1 MSQTIR
7 SPPWEAPLRASLNPS
22 AEEAPTEASKTR
34 IPGQAR
40 VEEPVPEDTPRS
52 SSIVPRAAPGPAR
65 GAQPRPPDPATGA
78 AKRRPSP
85 AGAGTQRQHLRQ
97 PHGGS
102 PGGPPG
108 RREWP
113 RTAPPAQR
121 LPRPGRSRHPP
132 TPQPRGEEIPIP
144 GAPQGLTRCVSRG
157 APSPRCRPPLASLGF
172 NGPNRLPAFTSA
184 SPSTTSGHG
193 ARPLAVTPARRPAAS
208 EGELE
213 SRDRGLPVAM
223 LGRGGAAACA
233 AVSQGGLPT
242 APAAG
247 PSLPN
252 GR

>member
-22 AEEAPTEASKTR
+22 AEEAPTKASKTR

-85 AGAGTQRQHLRQ
+85 AEAGTQRQHLRQ

-102 PGGPPG
+102 PGGPPRPQG
-108 RREWP
+108 VAPNGAP
-113 RTAPPAQR
+113 RPAAPETGAEPPAT
-121 LPRPGRSRHPP
+121 PP
-132 TPQPRGEEIPIP
+132 PHSEEIPIP
-144 GAPQGLTRCVSRG
+144 GTPQGLTRCVSRG

-208 EGELE
+208 EGELK

-223 LGRGGAAACA
+223 LGRRGAAACA
-233 AVSQGGLPT
+233 GRT
-242 APAAG
+242 AA
-247 PSLPN
+247 
-252 GR
+252 